1 MIYYLVNEKKIYNPY
16 LAYYES
22 FISRQPIKFYC
33 YDEEYD
39 KIDWTKE
46 PEESFELLM
55 DQHAH
60 RLRNKYERLILSWS
74 GGTDSHTIY
83 NVFKRNQ
90 IHLDE
95 IIYKI
100 DQSHHNDGNGK
111 NIYAADK
118 YADWLIKNHWDH
130 TTKITMFDEYD
141 PMLKGLTVK
150 GEYWI
155 FENNPDVCKYFGLG
169 SGGLASTFL
178 CEKNHAAYKW
188 GLITGLEK
196 PYILKVNGRWYTR
209 QRDTILN
216 SVMGQ
221 KNVECFFLDPKLNLK
236 QSHMAKKVLKKS
248 KKKFSLNEE
257 WNHLPVA
264 SPIAYKLWSAQLGRH
279 EELTPG
285 ISANGKLIVAGYK
298 KFILNFNNKLNE
310 QNDKNFE
317 IELLHRIKNCDKL
330 ALDYLK
336 GFYNLANEKDF
347 YQFLNKN
354 YLENTGEVLNTK
366 DIFSKEYCLGT

>member
-33 YDEEYD
+33 FDEEYD

-141 PMLKGLTVK
+141 PMLKKLNVK
-150 GEYWI
+150 DEDWI
-155 FENNPDVCKYFGLG
+155 FENKPDAGKYFGVG

-178 CEKNHAAYKW
+178 CENSHAAHKW

-196 PYILKVNGRWYTR
+196 PWISKVNGHWYTR
-209 QRDTILN
+209 QRDTILS

-221 KNVECFFLDPKLNLK
+221 KNIECFFLEPNLNLK

-248 KKKFSLNEE
+248 KKKSSINEE
-257 WNHLPVA
+257 WNYLPLLPVVYA
-264 SPIAYKLWSAQLGRH
+264 SWSTQLGRH
-279 EELTPG
+279 EELTHG
-285 ISANGKLIVAGYK
+285 ISLNGKLNCKGWNSV
-298 KFILNFNNKLNE
+298 ILDLKNKLNE
-310 QNDKNFE
+310 QHDKNFE
-317 IELLHRIKNCDKL
+317 SGLLDRIKNSNKL

-354 YLENTGEVLNTK
+354 YLKNPGSVLNRK
-366 DIFSKEYCLGT
+366 DIFSKAYYLGT